1 MSTTTFSKD
10 PTYINGIAVLED
22 FLGFDKKKYNSFRI
36 ELKEVK
42 NVAYEARNELNIL
55 KNDHINKYEHMT
67 EKFDTLCESVRDLTK
82 EIKELNKELNKK
94 KD

>member
-42 NVAYEARNELNIL
+42 NFKFYLKIL
-55 KNDHINKYEHMT
+55 VKQ
-67 EKFDTLCESVRDLTK
+67 SSP
-82 EIKELNKELNKK
+82 
-94 KD
+94 